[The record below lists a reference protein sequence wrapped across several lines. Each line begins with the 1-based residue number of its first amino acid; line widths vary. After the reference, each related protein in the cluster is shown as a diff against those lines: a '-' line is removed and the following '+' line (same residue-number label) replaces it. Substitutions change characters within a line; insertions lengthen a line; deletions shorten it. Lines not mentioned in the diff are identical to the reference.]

1 MPADAQTAHRVEQQL
16 RDFIRGGVSDAVT
29 RARAKTP
36 NLTPERIQ
44 SFVDAVYESAFA
56 ILQTLGDA
64 EANQ

>member
-1 MPADAQTAHRVEQQL
+1 MPVDAQAAHRVEQQL
-16 RDFIRGGVSDAVT
+16 RDFIRGGVSDALT
-29 RARAKTP
+29 RARAESP

-44 SFVDAVYESAFA
+44 TFVDTVYESAFA